1 MDQKQE
7 LEQAK
12 EDLQLASYAQQV
24 VSNPAYKQAMMV
36 IRADLLQ
43 KFTSV
48 SFKDTDELLEIK
60 RRMDTI
66 ERLQGLFERTMQTG
80 RLAEV
85 KVGKLTK
92 ILNKLRN

>member
-1 MDQKQE
+1 MGQQQE

-12 EDLQLASYAQQV
+12 EDLQLAGYAQQV

-66 ERLQGLFERTMQTG
+66 EQLQGLFERTMQTG
-80 RLAEV
+80 KLAEH
-85 KVGKLTK
+85 KIGKLTK
-92 ILNKLRN
+92 ILNKIRN

>member
-1 MDQKQE
+1 MDSKQE

-24 VSNPAYKQAMMV
+24 ISNPAYKQAMMV

-43 KFTSV
+43 KFTQV
-48 SFKDTDELLEIK
+48 SFKDTDELMEIK

-66 ERLQGLFERTMQTG
+66 EQLQGLFERTMQTG
-80 RLAEV
+80 RVAEV
-85 KVGKLTK
+85 QISNLTK

>member
-24 VSNPAYKQAMMV
+24 VNNPAYKQAMMV

-66 ERLQGLFERTMQTG
+66 EQLQGLFERTMKTG
-80 RLAEV
+80 KIAEH
-85 KVGKLTK
+85 KIGKLTA
-92 ILNKLRN
+92 ILNKIRN